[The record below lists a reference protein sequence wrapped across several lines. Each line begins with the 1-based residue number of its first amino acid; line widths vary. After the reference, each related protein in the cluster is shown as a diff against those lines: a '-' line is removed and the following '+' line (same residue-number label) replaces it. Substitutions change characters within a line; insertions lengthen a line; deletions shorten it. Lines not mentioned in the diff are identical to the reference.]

1 MVAFSSRSTLHD
13 DLAPV
18 ENLFINGPTS
28 NAIAHLAGIDDKQI
42 KEEKELDPS
51 DKEAFSDEDSL
62 ERRVKEDDE
71 PVVTTG
77 KDVSRFVV
85 SLRDDEETAFTLRSA
100 VLGAALTALAATI
113 NQL

>member
-1 MVAFSSRSTLHD
+1 MVAPSSHSTLHD
-13 DLAPV
+13 NLAPV
-18 ENLFINGPTS
+18 EDLFINGPTS
-28 NAIAHLAGIDDKQI
+28 NAIPHLAGTDDKQN
-42 KEEKELDPS
+42 KEEKVLDLS

-62 ERRVKEDDE
+62 ERRVREDDE

-77 KDVSRFVV
+77 EDVSRFVV
-85 SLRDDEETAFTLRSA
+85 SLRDDEETAFTFRSA